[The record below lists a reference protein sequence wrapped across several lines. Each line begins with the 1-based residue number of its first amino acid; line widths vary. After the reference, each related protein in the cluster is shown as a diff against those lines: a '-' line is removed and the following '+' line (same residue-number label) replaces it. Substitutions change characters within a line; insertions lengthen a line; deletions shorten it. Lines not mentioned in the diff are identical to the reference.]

1 LWPIYILGGNGAIID
16 LNNRYM
22 VPYNPYLSGNYR
34 AYINIKVCAFM
45 QAIKYINKYI
55 YKGGDIKLVSTF
67 IVDILAL

>member
-1 LWPIYILGGNGAIID
+1 
-16 LNNRYM
+16 
-22 VPYNPYLSGNYR
+22 
-34 AYINIKVCAFM
+34 M